1 MGFLVEVLG
10 QSHVTTSI
18 TLQTCYYCIQAFSP
32 KAEVKT
38 QCGRSKAQCGRNKT
52 QCGRIKHSVGEVKLS
67 VGEVK
72 LSVGEVKLSVGEVNS
87 VWEK

>member
-10 QSHVTTSI
+10 QSPVTTSI

-32 KAEVKT
+32 K
-38 QCGRSKAQCGRNKT
+38 GKA
-52 QCGRIKHSVGEVKLS
+52 
-67 VGEVK
+67 K

-87 VWEK
+87 VWEKSNVG